1 MEVDRAV
8 LLGRPGPVHHRAGP
22 VVPGHRARRQV
33 DRAPMEA
40 VGRAV
45 DQGLARDLAREVP
58 ARDHGPLQPG
68 RQRAVAGERRDLGA
82 LERAIGEPRPVEL
95 AVVVAAGHQPAA
107 GGRGIGLALVP
118 GGEQEGRARG
128 PGADRGRGLHLHRR
142 LVVERR
148 VVHRLLPQHHA
159 AARAVEAAGHQVPAP
174 REQRLAAGQ
183 GRHGGTVADAQL
195 ERATL
200 VEAEPD
206 AAAPALRPGAEQR
219 LPGAPRRGRPDV
231 GLEREARQI
240 AECRARVDHAE
251 GADVDRLAAP
261 GIAAVGRTV
270 DRLGAERRRQRPR
283 LRVDQTD
290 DLGLIPGGA
299 DAAHQKAHARAGR
312 HADRIAI
319 AKQGGHRRHPP
330 KRRLLAPT
338 RLVVAVLSRDPG
350 AGPRPRRGLSPIARP
365 S

>member
-128 PGADRGRGLHLHRR
+128 RGADRGRGLHLHRR

-159 AARAVEAAGHQVPAP
+159 AAARRRSCRPPGTSAARAAAGRWTGSP
-174 REQRLAAGQ
+174 RRHRRRCAARARHARR
-183 GRHGGTVADAQL
+183 GRARCRGARSPT
-195 ERATL
+195 RCR
-200 VEAEPD
+200 
-206 AAAPALRPGAEQR
+206 AAPAGSAPAWSARRRPGA
-219 LPGAPRRGRPDV
+219 
-231 GLEREARQI
+231 
-240 AECRARVDHAE
+240 
-251 GADVDRLAAP
+251 
-261 GIAAVGRTV
+261 
-270 DRLGAERRRQRPR
+270 
-283 LRVDQTD
+283 
-290 DLGLIPGGA
+290 
-299 DAAHQKAHARAGR
+299 
-312 HADRIAI
+312 
-319 AKQGGHRRHPP
+319 
-330 KRRLLAPT
+330 
-338 RLVVAVLSRDPG
+338 
-350 AGPRPRRGLSPIARP
+350 
-365 S
+365 